1 MARPGVR
8 IALILLLSLLG
19 TVWALALPPK
29 PTELLGQF
37 TLQTASG
44 AAMIRNDTMA
54 GPDGEHRPYITEKVS
69 GWANAASLSP
79 DGGRL
84 MFQVTYP
91 PDNQE
96 RYVELDFSVPTAD
109 NANPYPTGRLSCQT
123 MNGEPFSGPIAPA
136 FLSDPP
142 VAHTTFIRIVS
153 SFEWFMMDDHTWG
166 IDREN
171 YRMLNL
177 AAMADKET
185 RYASALIYFDVADM
199 DDFWLGL
206 NSKGVNQAAQDVS
219 YIKVV
224 RNGQTWTVTPIP
236 PGEAGFSADSLANVA
251 HLSVPAT
258 APKNRIYTTRAGFC
272 DLGNFVM
279 PFELQ
284 LTCDASRSTCQ

>member
-1 MARPGVR
+1 MARPSVR

-29 PTELLGQF
+29 PTELLGHF

-44 AAMIRNDTMA
+44 AAMIRNDTMV

-91 PDNQE
+91 PDNQV
-96 RYVELDFSVPTAD
+96 RYVELDFSDPTTD
-109 NANPYPTGRLSCQT
+109 NTNPYPTGRLSCRT
-123 MNGEPFSGPIAPA
+123 MNGEPFDGPIAPA
-136 FLSDPP
+136 FLSAPH
-142 VAHTTFIRIVS
+142 VADTTFIRIVS
-153 SFEWFMMDDHTWG
+153 EFEWFEKDGTWG
-166 IDREN
+166 IDKAN

-177 AAMADKET
+177 AAMPKNST
-185 RYASALIYFDVADM
+185 RYARALIYFDVADM
-199 DDFWLGL
+199 DNLWLGV
-206 NSKGVNQAAQDVS
+206 NSKGVSQAAQDVS

-224 RNGQTWTVTPIP
+224 RDGQTWTVTPIP
-236 PGEAGFSADSLANVA
+236 PGEAGFPDSTLPNVA

-258 APKNRIYTTRAGFC
+258 APRNRVYTTRTGFC
-272 DLGNFVM
+272 DLGSFVM
-279 PFELQ
+279 PFELR
-284 LTCDASRSTCQ
+284 LTCDASRRTCQ

>member
-1 MARPGVR
+1 
-8 IALILLLSLLG
+8 LSLLG

-37 TLQTASG
+37 TLQTTSG
-44 AAMIRNDTMA
+44 AAMIRNDAMV

-91 PDNQE
+91 PDNQV
-96 RYVELDFSVPTAD
+96 RYVNLDFSGPTTD
-109 NANPYPTGRLSCQT
+109 NTTPYPTGRLSCQT
-123 MNGEPFSGPIAPA
+123 MNGEPFEGPFAPA
-136 FLSDPP
+136 FLSYPY
-142 VAHTTFIRIVS
+142 VARTTFIRIVS
-153 SFEWFMMDDHTWG
+153 SFEWFEKNGTWG
-166 IDREN
+166 IDRAN

-177 AAMADKET
+177 AAMPDKAT
-185 RYASALIYFDVADM
+185 RYAMALIDFDVADM
-199 DDFWLGL
+199 NDLWLGV
-206 NSKGVNQAAQDVS
+206 NSKGLNQAAQDVS

-224 RNGQTWTVTPIP
+224 RDGQTWTVTPIP
-236 PGEAGFSADSLANVA
+236 PSEAGFPDDSLPNVA

-279 PFELQ
+279 PFELK